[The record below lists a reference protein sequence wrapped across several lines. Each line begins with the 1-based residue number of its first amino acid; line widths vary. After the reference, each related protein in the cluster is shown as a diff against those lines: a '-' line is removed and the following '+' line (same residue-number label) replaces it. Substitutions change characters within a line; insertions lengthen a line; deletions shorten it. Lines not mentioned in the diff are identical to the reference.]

1 MRTIIASLLAAS
13 LLAGLPG
20 LAGTAD
26 AAPKKK
32 KQVSAKPQ
40 GQARSTRRALSEFSR
55 PEELPS
61 GSNEWW
67 RAMDR
72 EGRGGHNRP

>member
-13 LLAGLPG
+13 LLTG

-26 AAPKKK
+26 AATATKKK
-32 KQVSAKPQ
+32 KQASAKPQ
-40 GQARSTRRALSEFSR
+40 SEARSKGRELSEFST
-55 PEELPS
+55 PENLPV

>member
-1 MRTIIASLLAAS
+1 MKTIIASLLAAL
-13 LLAGLPG
+13 LLAG

-26 AAPKKK
+26 AAAKKKK

-40 GQARSTRRALSEFSR
+40 SEARSPRRELSEFST
-55 PEELPS
+55 PENLPV